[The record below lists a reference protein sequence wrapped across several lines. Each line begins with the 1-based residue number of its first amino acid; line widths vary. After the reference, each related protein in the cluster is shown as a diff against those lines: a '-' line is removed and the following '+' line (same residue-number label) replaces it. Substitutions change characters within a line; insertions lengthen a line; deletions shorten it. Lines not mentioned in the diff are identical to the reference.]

1 MFGHKS
7 EADKR
12 LGDLRLS
19 LINSELKQVFRWV
32 TACKIPFLHINRYSL
47 IDDRKQDHLFYPCSK
62 PWSWR
67 NFLTSYQIENERR
80 SLKKKQKNKTTLVIQ
95 SRKKSCALVDLKAS
109 RSSFKMKHLH
119 QHQVRRGLLLF
130 ACEAKSIFLNSPH
143 DYVHC
148 ENQWISASDIR
159 QLLYRY
165 NILICRQVCR
175 NLTSCCKFQ
184 RSKLV
189 LKTSKLYFIV

>member
-1 MFGHKS
+1 MTENRIISFIRVPNL
-7 EADKR
+7 D
-12 LGDLRLS
+12 LGETFWLLTK
-19 LINSELKQVFRWV
+19 LK
-32 TACKIPFLHINRYSL
+32 TSAG
-47 IDDRKQDHLFYPCSK
+47 
-62 PWSWR
+62 PW
-67 NFLTSYQIENERR
+67 
-80 SLKKKQKNKTTLVIQ
+80 KKNKKTTTLVIQ